1 MAERSMLREGV
12 GRLNAGRN
20 PVSALKDFLK
30 TTLVGGLLFLVP
42 LILLG
47 LVLRQAMGVAGKL
60 AQPVA
65 SMFPVHQIAGLAVG
79 TIVAALILLIAAFV
93 AGLFARTE
101 FGRKL
106 THWIEESFLGNLPQY
121 RVVTSMAEGL
131 TKVEQADGLK
141 PVLAEADGGW
151 QLAYSLEELRDGWVA
166 VFIPQSPTPLSGNVV
181 YLPSRRVRPLDMG
194 MAEAMKLVKHMG
206 VGSAESL
213 KSVDLAP
220 PAVG

>member
-1 MAERSMLREGV
+1 MLRAGA
-12 GRLNAGRN
+12 GSLNTESD
-20 PVSALKDFLK
+20 PVSRFKAFLK

-65 SMFPVHQIAGLAVG
+65 RMFPMHEIAGFAIG
-79 TIVAALILLIAAFV
+79 SIVAALILLMAAFI

-101 FGRKL
+101 LGRKL
-106 THWIEESFLGNLPQY
+106 THWVEESFLGNLPQY

-131 TKVEQADGLK
+131 TKVEQSEGLQ

-151 QLAYSLEELRDGWVA
+151 QLGYSLEDLRDGWVA
-166 VFIPQSPTPLSGNVV
+166 VFIPQSPTPLSGNVL

-213 KSVDLAP
+213 KGVDLTP
-220 PAVG
+220 PTGG